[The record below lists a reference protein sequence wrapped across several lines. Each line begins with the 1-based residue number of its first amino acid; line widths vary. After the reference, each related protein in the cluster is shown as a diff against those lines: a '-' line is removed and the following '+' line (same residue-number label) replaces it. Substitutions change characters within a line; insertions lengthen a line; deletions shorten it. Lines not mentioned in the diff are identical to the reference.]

1 MHSEQGRVLEFHRD
15 LEGYYRATPGNL
27 KLVVHEG
34 TRYNFT
40 PAMWEN
46 VKDWLKAHL

>member
-1 MHSEQGRVLEFHRD
+1 MHFEQGRVLEFHRY
-15 LEGYYRATPGNL
+15 LEGYYRATPRNL

-34 TRYNFT
+34 TRYDFT

-46 VKDWLKAHL
+46 GKDWLKAHL